1 MLNSRFSLKSPK
13 SELAATKETENAKEL
28 EPSLFESSMLR
39 KLTELIERI
48 EQQNVEITNQQ
59 KELIQERKTFNQK
72 QDQMEGKFKQLLDE
86 QRNMNKQEKVLS
98 QQQKVTLN
106 NLEKMEGKL
115 ENYHEGVTVKQ
126 QELKKLVLDTRSTL
140 NNQVKQQGLLQNLV
154 LDLKNPNEKGRN
166 QNVAQSEPESVI
178 ECKICME
185 KPLDAVLKNCGHT
198 MCFECA
204 KKMKK
209 EKKDCPTCR
218 EKIMGFQKIFL

>member
-1 MLNSRFSLKSPK
+1 
-13 SELAATKETENAKEL
+13 
-28 EPSLFESSMLR
+28 LR
-39 KLTELIERI
+39 ER
-48 EQQNVEITNQQ
+48 EEKN
-59 KELIQERKTFNQK
+59 KKTISH
-72 QDQMEGKFKQLLDE
+72 
-86 QRNMNKQEKVLS
+86 LS

-106 NLEKMEGKL
+106 NLGKMDGKF
-115 ENYHEGVTVKQ
+115 ENYHEEVTVKQ
-126 QELKKLVLDTRSTL
+126 QELKKLGLDTRSTL
-140 NNQVKQQGLLQNLV
+140 GILQNLV
-154 LDLKNPNEKGRN
+154 LDLKTPNEKDRN

>member
-1 MLNSRFSLKSPK
+1 
-13 SELAATKETENAKEL
+13 
-28 EPSLFESSMLR
+28 MLR
-39 KLTELIERI
+39 KLTDLIERI

-59 KELIQERKTFNQK
+59 KELIQQRKTFNQK
-72 QDQMEGKFKQLLDE
+72 QDQMEGKIKQLLDE
-86 QRNMNKQEKVLS
+86 QRNLNKQEKVLSQQQKTISYLS

-115 ENYHEGVTVKQ
+115 ENYHEEVTVKQ

-140 NNQVKQQGLLQNLV
+140 NNQVKQQGILQNLV
-154 LDLKNPNEKGRN
+154 LDLKTPNEKDRN
-166 QNVAQSEPESVI
+166 QNVAQSAPELVI

-185 KPLDAVLKNCGHT
+185 KPLDAMLKNCGHT